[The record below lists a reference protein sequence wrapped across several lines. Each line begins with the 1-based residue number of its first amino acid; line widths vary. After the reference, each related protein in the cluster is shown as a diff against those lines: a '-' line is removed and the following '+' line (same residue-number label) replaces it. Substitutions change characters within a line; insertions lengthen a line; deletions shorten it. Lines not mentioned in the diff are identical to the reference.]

1 MGRKWT
7 DADRQRFADR
17 NILRSL
23 RIPSRRKPAPSLD
36 EWDDEYL
43 AAERAAERRTARR
56 MP

>member
-1 MGRKWT
+1 MGRKWS
-7 DADRQRFADR
+7 DADRQRFAER
-17 NILRSL
+17 NILKAL
-23 RIPSRRKPAPSLD
+23 RIPSRRKPAPDAD